1 MKRLLRIC
9 VSVLSALVLLGCS
22 TTSNQPTASSQVEE
36 TSQLLEATLRITT
49 DGQNSTEN
57 VRFEA
62 GDSVMDVL
70 EEYYDIE
77 EENGMVT
84 VIDGKSQD
92 PASNTYWMYKVN
104 GSLAEKGAAE
114 QILQEGDDVEF
125 YLESFQ

>member
-1 MKRLLRIC
+1 MKQLLRIC

-36 TSQLLEATLRITT
+36 TSQLLEATLRITS
-49 DGQNSTEN
+49 DGQNSTKN

-62 GDSVMDVL
+62 SDSVMDVL
-70 EEYYDIE
+70 EEYHDIE

>member
-22 TTSNQPTASSQVEE
+22 TTSNQPTASSQIEE

-49 DGQNSTEN
+49 DGQTSTKN

>member
-9 VSVLSALVLLGCS
+9 VSVLSVLVLLGCS

-36 TSQLLEATLRITT
+36 TSQPLEATLRITT
-49 DGQNSTEN
+49 DGQNSTKN

-62 GDSVMDVL
+62 SDSVMDVL
-70 EEYYDIE
+70 EEYHDIE

>member
-36 TSQLLEATLRITT
+36 TSQPLEATLRITT
-49 DGQNSTEN
+49 DGQNSTKN

-70 EEYYDIE
+70 EEYHDIE

-114 QILQEGDDVEF
+114 QILQEGDDIEF

>member
-9 VSVLSALVLLGCS
+9 VSVLSVLVLLGCS
-22 TTSNQPTASSQVEE
+22 TMSNQPTASSQVEE

>member
-49 DGQNSTEN
+49 DGQNSTKN

>member
-9 VSVLSALVLLGCS
+9 VSVLTALVLLGCS

>member
-9 VSVLSALVLLGCS
+9 VSVLSVLVLLGCS

-62 GDSVMDVL
+62 SDSVMDVL
-70 EEYYDIE
+70 EEYHDIE

>member
-9 VSVLSALVLLGCS
+9 VSVLSVLVLLGCS

-49 DGQNSTEN
+49 DGQNSTKN

-62 GDSVMDVL
+62 GDSIMDVL

>member
-22 TTSNQPTASSQVEE
+22 TTSNQPTASSQIEE

>member
-49 DGQNSTEN
+49 DGQNSTKN

-62 GDSVMDVL
+62 SDSVMDVL
-70 EEYYDIE
+70 AEYHDIE

>member
-9 VSVLSALVLLGCS
+9 VSVLSVLVLLGCS

-49 DGQNSTEN
+49 DGQNSTKN

-62 GDSVMDVL
+62 SDSVMDVL

>member
-36 TSQLLEATLRITT
+36 TSQLLEATLRITS
-49 DGQNSTEN
+49 DGQNSTKN
-57 VRFEA
+57 VLFEA
-62 GDSVMDVL
+62 SDSVMDVL
-70 EEYYDIE
+70 EEYHDIE

>member
-1 MKRLLRIC
+1 MKQLLRIC

>member
-9 VSVLSALVLLGCS
+9 VSVLSVLVLLGCS

-104 GSLAEKGAAE
+104 GCLAEKGAAE

>member
-9 VSVLSALVLLGCS
+9 VSVLSVLVLLGCS

-49 DGQNSTEN
+49 DGQNSTKN

>member
-9 VSVLSALVLLGCS
+9 VSVLSVLVLLGCS